1 MKELVMINIQ
11 EPEKRKLANLLKGIV
26 ILMKYDCTA
35 DIQIVTEE
43 DFYVRPMY
51 LISVNADSENFES
64 KDLEE
69 LRELGWSKEKDYN
82 WDNWY
87 YQD

>member
-1 MKELVMINIQ
+1 METTMISIQ
-11 EPEKRKLANLLKGIV
+11 EPEKKHLANLLKGIA

-35 DIQIVTEE
+35 DIRIVTEE

-51 LISVNADSENFES
+51 LIGANADSEDFE
-64 KDLEE
+64 KEDLENLE
-69 LRELGWSKEKDYN
+69 KLGWSKEKSYN

-87 YQD
+87 YQN